1 MRRIIVSV
9 LTLFVLSC
17 AMAFGQSQIQ
27 GKGTGTFDNVRLLMP
42 MGDGFKATDVTVRF
56 EADRFVVRST
66 KDPEDVKTFRYSDI
80 RSAEYTFSRG
90 PRYQANTA
98 MIVTANVLSFP
109 LFLKKVDRHRLEVQ
123 SDKDSALLDLNKD
136 NYKALLITFQAAS
149 GRKVAA
155 DGTLSPAQGLAS
167 ISSR

>member
-17 AMAFGQSQIQ
+17 AVAFGQSE
-27 GKGTGTFDNVRLLMP
+27 KGVFDNVRLLMP
-42 MGDGFKATDVTVRF
+42 MGDGFKAIDVMVRF
-56 EADRFVVRST
+56 EGDRLVVRST
-66 KDPEDVKTFRYSDI
+66 KDPDDVKIFRYSDI
-80 RSAEYTFSRG
+80 RSAAYTFSKG

-98 MIVTANVLSFP
+98 MIVTANVLAFP
-109 LFLKKVDRHRLEVQ
+109 LFLNKVERYRLEVQ

-136 NYKALLITFQAAS
+136 NYKALLTAFQANT

-155 DGTLSPAQGLAS
+155 DGVLAPAQGLAS
-167 ISSR
+167 LSSR